1 MIFLLALLSL
11 KTHGVGGLEDIYK
24 LHSRFGLQLR
34 NTELEEL
41 TTFKAKVSKS
51 VLYWSCI
58 EEALLHLS
66 KLPAA

>member
-11 KTHGVGGLEDIYK
+11 KSHGVGDLEDIYK

-51 VLYWSCI
+51 VLYWNCI